1 MDTTVAVDRFDLP
14 ASARSVLRAL
24 AVDGPATR
32 PQLSTALALS
42 RPTMSVA
49 MAELSR
55 LGLVAGQGSSRGAT
69 GRSAVLYSL
78 AAGAGHVLGVEI
90 GATGVR
96 AAAYTLDGR
105 EIGAAEERLAA
116 DQPTVTPEAADAAA
130 GVVRT
135 VRAEVGARFGPL
147 REVVVAAPTLPTTGR
162 GRGGSAGPSDGGL
175 QADGTV
181 RITDALDVPAGVPV
195 TVENNV
201 NCAAV
206 AEHRFGV
213 ARDEQMFAYIQVG
226 VKIGVGIVVDGRLMQ
241 GANGA
246 AGEAAMLPF
255 PWSPS
260 HRPERAGLER
270 FLGSDALME
279 RCAASWPPA
288 GAGSV
293 PRDAKALFEAAASG
307 HSAARRVVDQHAAD
321 IGRLVA
327 GVVALLD
334 PGLVVLGGGVGQNQL
349 VLLEVR
355 RVVRE
360 LAWDTE
366 VTVGGLGDRATLL
379 GAVHLA
385 VGRALDSMA

>member
-1 MDTTVAVDRFDLP
+1 MDTSATVDRFDLP
-14 ASARSVLRAL
+14 ASARAVLRAL

-32 PQLSTALALS
+32 PQLSSVLDLS

-78 AAGAGHVLGVEI
+78 APRAGHVLGVEI

-105 EIGAAEERLAA
+105 EISSAEERLPAE
-116 DQPTVTPEAADAAA
+116 QPTVTPESADAAA
-130 GVVRT
+130 GLVRK
-135 VRAEVGARFGPL
+135 VRDEVAGEHGPL
-147 REVVVAAPTLPTTGR
+147 REVVVAAPTLPDTER
-162 GRGGSAGPSDGGL
+162 SGGL
-175 QADGTV
+175 RPHGTA
-181 RITDALDVPAGVPV
+181 RIADALAVPDGVPV

-206 AEHRFGV
+206 AEHRLGV
-213 ARDEQMFAYIQVG
+213 ARDQQTFAYIQVG
-226 VKIGVGIVVDGRLMQ
+226 VKIGVGIVLDGRLMR

-246 AGEAAMLPF
+246 AGEVAMLPF
-255 PWSPS
+255 PWSGGQEPS
-260 HRPERAGLER
+260 RAGLEQ

-279 RCAASWPPA
+279 RCAADWPRS
-288 GAGSV
+288 GAGPA
-293 PRDAKALFEAAASG
+293 PRDAKALFTAAADG
-307 HSAARRVVDQHAAD
+307 NAAARRVVDRHAAD

-327 GVVALLD
+327 AVVALVD

-349 VLLEVR
+349 VLPEVR
-355 RVVRE
+355 RTVRA
-360 LAWDTE
+360 LAWDTQ

-379 GAVHLA
+379 GAVHVA
-385 VGRALDSMA
+385 GTRALDSMA

>member
-1 MDTTVAVDRFDLP
+1 MDTTAAVDRFELP
-14 ASARSVLRAL
+14 ASARAVLRAL
-24 AVDGPATR
+24 ATDGPATR

-55 LGLVAGQGSSRGAT
+55 LGLVEGQGSSRGAT

-78 AAGAGHVLGVEI
+78 APTAGHVLGVEI
-90 GATGVR
+90 GATVVR
-96 AAAYTLDGR
+96 AAAYTLDGQ
-105 EIGAAEERLAA
+105 EICTAEVRLPS

-135 VRAEVGARFGPL
+135 VREEVGARYGPL
-147 REVVVAAPTLPTTGR
+147 REVVVAAPTLPNVGASGA
-162 GRGGSAGPSDGGL
+162 GRGGGGL
-175 QADGTV
+175 QPDGTV
-181 RITDALDVPAGVPV
+181 RITDALAVPDGVPV

-213 ARDEQMFAYIQVG
+213 ARHQQMFAYIQVG
-226 VKIGVGIVVDGRLMQ
+226 VKIGVGIVLDGRLMQ

-255 PWSPS
+255 PWSESQQP
-260 HRPERAGLER
+260 RRAGLEH

-279 RCAASWPPA
+279 RCRAAWPASGGGP
-288 GAGSV
+288 V
-293 PRDAKALFEAAASG
+293 PLDAKALFASAASG
-307 HSAARRVVDQHAAD
+307 HAAARRVVDEHAAA

-327 GVVALLD
+327 AVVALLD

-355 RVVRE
+355 RTVHE
-360 LAWDTE
+360 LTWPTDITI
-366 VTVGGLGDRATLL
+366 GGLADRATLL
-379 GAVHLA
+379 GAVHVALT
-385 VGRALDSMA
+385 RALDSMT

>member
-1 MDTTVAVDRFDLP
+1 MDTTATVDRVDRFDLP
-14 ASARSVLRAL
+14 ASARAVLRAL

-32 PQLSTALALS
+32 PQLSTVLALS

-55 LGLVAGQGSSRGAT
+55 LGLVAGRGSSRGAT

-78 AAGAGHVLGVEI
+78 APQAGHVLGVEI

-105 EIGAAEERLAA
+105 EIGSAQERLAA
-116 DQPTVTPEAADAAA
+116 DHPTVTPEAAEAAA
-130 GVVRT
+130 GVVRQ
-135 VRAEVGARFGPL
+135 VREEVAGNHGPL
-147 REVVVAAPTLPTTGR
+147 REVVVAAPTLPTTE
-162 GRGGSAGPSDGGL
+162 RGGSL
-175 QADGTV
+175 RADGTAP
-181 RITDALDVPAGVPV
+181 ITDALAVPAGVPV

-213 ARDEQMFAYIQVG
+213 ARNQQMFAYIQVG
-226 VKIGVGIVVDGRLMQ
+226 VKIGVGIVLDGRLMQ

-255 PWSPS
+255 PWSGTQEP
-260 HRPERAGLER
+260 RRAGLER

-279 RCAASWPPA
+279 RCADAWPGS
-288 GAGSV
+288 GAGPV
-293 PRDAKALFEAAASG
+293 PRDAKALFEAAAGG
-307 HSAARRVVDQHAAD
+307 HATARRVVDRHSAD

-327 GVVALLD
+327 AVVALID

-355 RVVRE
+355 RTVRE

-379 GAVHLA
+379 GAVHVA
-385 VGRALDSMA
+385 VTRALDFMT

>member
-1 MDTTVAVDRFDLP
+1 MDTTVSVDRFDLP
-14 ASARSVLRAL
+14 ASARAVLRAL

-32 PQLSTALALS
+32 PQLSEVLALS

-78 AAGAGHVLGVEI
+78 APRAGHVLGLEI

-96 AAAYTLDGR
+96 AAAYTLDGQ
-105 EIGAAEERLAA
+105 EIGAAEERLPAGH
-116 DQPTVTPEAADAAA
+116 PTVTPEAADAAA
-130 GVVRT
+130 GVVRK
-135 VRAEVGARFGPL
+135 VREEVAGHHGPL
-147 REVVVAAPTLPTTGR
+147 REVVVAAPTLPNTERR
-162 GRGGSAGPSDGGL
+162 GSLRP
-175 QADGTV
+175 DGTA
-181 RITDALDVPAGVPV
+181 RIADVLEVPDGVPV

-201 NCAAV
+201 NCAAI

-213 ARDEQMFAYIQVG
+213 ARNQQTFAYIQVG
-226 VKIGVGIVVDGRLMQ
+226 VKIGVGIVLDGRLMH

-255 PWSPS
+255 PWSATQEPK
-260 HRPERAGLER
+260 RAGLEQ

-279 RCAASWPPA
+279 RCAAAWPA
-288 GAGSV
+288 NGAGPV
-293 PRDAKALFEAAASG
+293 PPDAKALFEAAAEG
-307 HSAARRVVDQHAAD
+307 HATARRVVDRHATD

-327 GVVALLD
+327 AVIALID

-355 RVVRE
+355 KTVRD

-379 GAVHLA
+379 GAAHVA
-385 VGRALDSMA
+385 VTRALDSMA

>member
-1 MDTTVAVDRFDLP
+1 MDTSVTADRFDLP
-14 ASARSVLRAL
+14 ASARAVLRAL

-32 PQLSTALALS
+32 PQLSEVLALS

-69 GRSAVLYSL
+69 GRSAVVYSL
-78 AAGAGHVLGVEI
+78 ASRAGHVLGVEI

-105 EIGAAEERLAA
+105 EIGSAQERLPS
-116 DQPTVTPEAADAAA
+116 DHPTVTPEAVEAAA
-130 GVVRT
+130 GAVRT
-135 VRAEVGARFGPL
+135 VRDTVGGRHGPL
-147 REVVVAAPTLPTTGR
+147 REVVVAAPTLPTTE
-162 GRGGSAGPSDGGL
+162 RGGTLRP
-175 QADGTV
+175 DGTAG
-181 RITDALDVPAGVPV
+181 ITDALAVPPGVPV
-195 TVENNV
+195 RVENNV

-213 ARDEQMFAYIQVG
+213 ARNQQMFAYIQVG
-226 VKIGVGIVVDGRLMQ
+226 VKIGVGIVLDGRLMN

-255 PWSPS
+255 PWSESQQP
-260 HRPERAGLER
+260 RRAGLER

-279 RCAASWPPA
+279 RCAAAWPAA
-288 GAGSV
+288 GAGPV
-293 PRDAKALFEAAASG
+293 PRDAKALFEAAAGG
-307 HSAARRVVDQHAAD
+307 HATARRVVDRHATD

-327 GVVALLD
+327 AVVALID

-355 RVVRE
+355 RTVRE

-385 VGRALDSMA
+385 GSRALDSMA

>member
-1 MDTTVAVDRFDLP
+1 METTAAVDRFDLP

-32 PQLSTALALS
+32 PQLGALLALS

-105 EIGAAEERLAA
+105 EIGSAEQRLPSGH
-116 DQPTVTPEAADAAA
+116 PTVTPEAAEAAA
-130 GVVRT
+130 GVVGT
-135 VRAEVGARFGPL
+135 VRAEVAGRHGPL
-147 REVVVAAPTLPTTGR
+147 REVVIAAPTLPDTGR
-162 GRGGSAGPSDGGL
+162 EGSLRP
-175 QADGTV
+175 DGTG
-181 RITDALDVPAGVPV
+181 RLTDALAVPAGVPV

-213 ARDEQMFAYIQVG
+213 ARNQQMFAYIQVG
-226 VKIGVGIVVDGRLMQ
+226 VKIGVGIVLDGRLMR

-255 PWSPS
+255 PWSGPGPGS
-260 HRPERAGLER
+260 GAGSAAREPRRAGLEQ

-279 RCAASWPPA
+279 R
-288 GAGSV
+288 
-293 PRDAKALFEAAASG
+293 
-307 HSAARRVVDQHAAD
+307 
-321 IGRLVA
+321 
-327 GVVALLD
+327 
-334 PGLVVLGGGVGQNQL
+334 
-349 VLLEVR
+349 
-355 RVVRE
+355 
-360 LAWDTE
+360 
-366 VTVGGLGDRATLL
+366 
-379 GAVHLA
+379 
-385 VGRALDSMA
+385 